1 MALWDSESSD
11 YLDSGPDQY
20 GIQTDWGA
28 EGGPR
33 KFGMQDYWK
42 RGKRGGF
49 MGSGGRKKLNKSGMF
64 ELEGGDLEKWQAMRE
79 DGARGK
85 FEVGRKSGRAEG
97 LGNYGLGHLYDAK
110 EGKGFK
116 GNMPRNNNPYG
127 QYGGGYGGMGGM
139 PNLGAGI
146 QQRISDMA
154 KRKKDNK
161 ERGSRMSWWEG
172 ETKERA
178 GTRKAVLNN
187 KEAMKDA
194 YKKGRDDLS
203 SGWGN

>member
-1 MALWDSESSD
+1 MAIWDSNSSD
-11 YLDSGPDQY
+11 YLNSGPDQY

-49 MGSGGRKKLNKSGMF
+49 MGTGGRKKLNKSGMF
-64 ELEGGDLEKWQAMRE
+64 ELEGGNLEKWMAMRE
-79 DGARGK
+79 DRGSGK
-85 FEVGRKSGRAEG
+85 FEVGRKSGQAEG
-97 LGNYGLGHLYDAK
+97 LGDYGLGNLYDAK
-110 EGKGFK
+110 EGTGFQ
-116 GNMPRNNNPYG
+116 GNMPRNDNPYG
-127 QYGGGYGGMGGM
+127 QYGGMMDM

-154 KRKKDNK
+154 KRKKENK

-172 ETKERA
+172 ETGERA
-178 GTRKAVLNN
+178 RTRKAVLNN
-187 KEAMKDA
+187 KDAMKDA

-203 SGWGN
+203 SGWGY